1 MVILVGALVG
11 LGLFYLA
18 VTCLGLI
25 RLTDFYSRNH
35 AAGKSGTLAA
45 MLNLRGLIIYP
56 GFDITV
62 LRLFI
67 ILLLFAVA
75 SPTATHAVARAA
87 YKMGLEPWTKKNP
100 NPEFDDQAEPTN
112 DELDHSNE
120 DDN

>member
-1 MVILVGALVG
+1 MDILAGIFVG
-11 LGLFYLA
+11 LGLFFLT
-18 VTCLGLI
+18 VSCFGLI
-25 RLTDFYSRNH
+25 RLPDFYSRNH

-45 MLNLRGLIIYP
+45 MLILLGLIIYQ

-112 DELDHSNE
+112 DEFDHSNE